1 MEGETSD
8 PRPGDIRFRRS
19 RLLFPGSL
27 AVSAWKILA
36 TDNHASP
43 ENLIPDHPNRS
54 ISKHQ
59 HECNGPN
66 LTCANLLRQESTV
79 LFVCSV

>member
-19 RLLFPGSL
+19 LPLFLGSL
-27 AVSAWKILA
+27 AVSARKILE
-36 TDNHASP
+36 TDNNASP

-66 LTCANLLRQESTV
+66 LTGANLLRRDCYGS
-79 LFVCSV
+79 LCL